1 MVPRGKPESS
11 SQTALS
17 MVKLPLFL
25 GTSVDVAE
33 KFGKDRACGSLD
45 ILADRQTHRQTDIHT
60 DVFITILRH
69 CNCNFSCNFIRC
81 ELYFARYTA
90 IEWASVALF
99 IVDVCYRIS
108 GDWTFDES
116 MAAYGCTVHSFDP
129 RYSYLVVIVVARRS
143 RHSQECK
150 NPRRHCFCDS

>member
-1 MVPRGKPESS
+1 
-11 SQTALS
+11 